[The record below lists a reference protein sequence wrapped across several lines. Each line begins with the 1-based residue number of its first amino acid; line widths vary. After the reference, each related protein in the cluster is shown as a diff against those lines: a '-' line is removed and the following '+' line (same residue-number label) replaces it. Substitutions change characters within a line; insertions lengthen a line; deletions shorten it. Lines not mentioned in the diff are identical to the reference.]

1 MSARPITI
9 GYCLSLTGPLA
20 SNGRAARLAHEI
32 WERDVNR
39 KGGLLGRPV
48 QMICVDDETDP
59 TKVPDIYRRL
69 LDDEK
74 VDLVVGGYG
83 DNSVAPAMPIVI
95 ERNRYFV
102 TLMALA
108 SNTSHNYANFFV
120 MIPTGPR
127 PGEGLT
133 EGFFELAAAQQ
144 PKPETMA
151 ILAADALFAKSPVA
165 GAKTHA
171 NTHGFHIITDDEY
184 DLSTTDFGP
193 IISKLKM
200 ADPDILFMC
209 SYLNDTIGI
218 LQAVDAAGL
227 TPKMIGG
234 AMIGPQNGGVKSA
247 LGPLLNGVV
256 NYEYWL
262 PAPKMMYPG
271 IGEMIGEYQLRAGA
285 VGADPLGYYVAPQ
298 AYAQMQIVEQA
309 ITGTASLDDEKLAQ
323 FTREKSFSTIL
334 GDVKFGA
341 GGAWTEA
348 RVLQVQYRDIP
359 DNDLAN
365 FKDTRTQ
372 AVVWP
377 SQLASQTLIY
387 PYARAKQ
394 KTGTRPE

>member
-1 MSARPITI
+1 MSARPIKI

-20 SNGRAARLAHEI
+20 SNGWAARLAHEI
-32 WERDVNR
+32 WEQDVNR

-48 QMICVDDETDP
+48 QMICVDDETQQA
-59 TKVPDIYRRL
+59 KVTGIYKQL

-74 VDLVVGGYG
+74 VDLVIGGYG
-83 DNSVAPAMPIVI
+83 DNSVAPAMAIVI

-120 MIPTGPR
+120 MIPTGPH
-127 PGEGLT
+127 PSEGLT
-133 EGFFELAAAQQ
+133 EGFFELAAAQM

-165 GAKTHA
+165 GGKTLA
-171 NTHGFHIITDDEY
+171 GQHGFRIIADEEY
-184 DLSTTDFGP
+184 ELSTTDFGP
-193 IISKLKM
+193 VISKLKT
-200 ADPDILFMC
+200 ANPDILFMC
-209 SYLNDTIGI
+209 SYLKDTVAI
-218 LQAVDAAGL
+218 LRAVDALCLA
-227 TPKMIGG
+227 PKIIGG
-234 AMIGPQNGGVKSA
+234 AMIGPQNGEVKSE

-271 IGEMIGEYQLRAGA
+271 IGEMIKKYQSRARA
-285 VGADPLGYYVAPQ
+285 VGADPLGFYVAPQ
-298 AYAQMQIVEQA
+298 AYAQIQIVEQA
-309 ITGTASLDDEKLAQ
+309 IAGTASLEDEKLAR
-323 FTREKSFSTIL
+323 FTRENTFSTIL
-334 GDVKFGA
+334 GDVKFGS
-341 GGAWTEA
+341 GGAWSTA

-359 DNDLAN
+359 DHDLEN

-377 SQLASQTLIY
+377 SHLASQTLIY
-387 PYARAKQ
+387 PYARAKH
-394 KTGTRPE
+394 R

>member
-20 SNGRAARLAHEI
+20 SNGWAARLAHEI
-32 WERDVNR
+32 WEQDVNQ

-48 QMICVDDETDP
+48 QMICIDDGTDQA
-59 TKVPDIYRRL
+59 KVPDIYKQL
-69 LDDEK
+69 LDNEK

-83 DNSVAPAMPIVI
+83 DNSVAPAMSLVI

-108 SNTSHNYANFFV
+108 SNTSHSYANFFV
-120 MIPTGPR
+120 MIPTGPH
-127 PGEGLT
+127 PSEGLT
-133 EGFFELAAAQQ
+133 EGFFELAATQL
-144 PKPETMA
+144 PKPETMV
-151 ILAADALFAKSPVA
+151 ILAADALFAKSPVV
-165 GAKTHA
+165 GAKKLA
-171 NTHGFHIITDDEY
+171 SLHGFRIIADEGY

-193 IISKLKM
+193 VISKLKA
-200 ADPDILFMC
+200 ADPDILFIC
-209 SYLNDTIGI
+209 SYLKDTVGI
-218 LQAVDAAGL
+218 LRAVDALGL
-227 TPKMIGG
+227 APKIIGG
-234 AMIGPQNGGVKSA
+234 AMIGPQNGAVKSE

-271 IGEMIGEYQLRAGA
+271 VGEMIRKYQARAEA

-309 ITGTASLDDEKLAQ
+309 IAGTASLDDTKLAQ
-323 FTREKSFSTIL
+323 FTRENTFSTIL
-334 GDVKFGA
+334 GDVRFGS
-341 GGAWTEA
+341 GGTWSEA

-359 DNDLAN
+359 DHDLAN

-377 SQLASQTLIY
+377 SRLASQTLIY
-387 PYARAKQ
+387 PYARVK
-394 KTGTRPE
+394 RR